1 MVVCRQAGAEIEFG
15 GVMAPPSNP
24 GCIQAV
30 SLVQSAAAAR
40 AAAEVVLG
48 GHIETGAVTEG
59 PGLEV
64 EHATMT

>member
-1 MVVCRQAGAEIEFG
+1 MVRRQRGAEIEFG
-15 GVMAPPSNP
+15 GVLAPPSNP
-24 GCIQAV
+24 ACIQAV
-30 SLVQSAAAAR
+30 SLVQSAAATR